1 MSVNNP
7 PRNAIETNKL
17 SARSNNSGRLRM
29 QLINNTGNAEGL
41 SQVSESYDQSYL
53 SHHFDL
59 RNEVDLELIEL
70 MKQSQSVGLMDE
82 CAVIERV
89 SGVVDQEGNT

>member
-1 MSVNNP
+1 
-7 PRNAIETNKL
+7 
-17 SARSNNSGRLRM
+17 M
-29 QLINNTGNAEGL
+29 QLINNTVNPEGL

-70 MKQSQSVGLMDE
+70 MKQSQSYMMDE

-89 SGVVDQEGNT
+89 SGVVD